1 MKGKPANT
9 KLTHNEQIKGSLVIY
24 HSSTSIYAHCS
35 VIKDLY
41 QVNLGFQNIFKNR
54 IKYIN

>member
-9 KLTHNEQIKGSLVIY
+9 KLTHNEPIKGSLVIY

-41 QVNLGFQNIFKNR
+41 QVNLGFQNILKNR
-54 IKYIN
+54 IKY